1 MPVRERRIDRADTR
15 ARRALEELGRELRG
29 ARVGLGLSQREV
41 GKAAGVA
48 ASTVSRIERAVF
60 VEAPLRLLVR
70 LHGVVGLDLAV
81 RTFPGTMPLRD
92 ASHAELLGRLRAIL
106 PATVRWRTEVPVGP
120 GDQRAWDVAL
130 GSGTA
135 LVGVEA
141 ETRVADAQAL
151 DRRVQLKLADSDL
164 KVAILLLNDTLRN
177 RRVVREFPDAFA
189 NYPERGRE
197 ILPLLRA
204 GRLPTR
210 SGIVF
215 L

>member
-1 MPVRERRIDRADTR
+1 MPVRERRIDRADAR

-29 ARVGLGLSQREV
+29 ARVGLGLSQRDV
-41 GKAAGVA
+41 AVAAGLA
-48 ASTVSRIERAVF
+48 ASTVSRIERGMF
-60 VEAPLRLLVR
+60 SEAPLRLLVR
-70 LHGVVGLDLAV
+70 LHAIVGLDVSIKA
-81 RTFPGTMPLRD
+81 FPGALPIRD
-92 ASHAELLGRLRAIL
+92 AAHARLLSRLRVIL
-106 PATVRWRTEVPVGP
+106 PPTLPWRTEVPVSGA
-120 GDQRAWDVAL
+120 DQRAWDAAI

-135 LVGVEA
+135 VVVEA

-151 DRRVQLKLADSDL
+151 DRRVQLKLADSGL
-164 KVAILLLNDTLRN
+164 SVAILLLNDTLWN
-177 RRVVREFPDAFA
+177 RRVVREFPDAFV